1 MSNHNIIHIDSF
13 AIPLERVSIPLQE
26 KYLAARRDVESAPA
40 GPPRNLA
47 KSKLNE
53 VTREVLIE
61 QTPFLMIK
69 ASPRAHG
76 AAGFFEATRNRA
88 LDAPANN
95 LSKFPTAGNL
105 RK

>member
-1 MSNHNIIHIDSF
+1 MSTYNIIHIDNF
-13 AIPLERVSIPLQE
+13 AIPLERVSIDLQNR
-26 KYLAARRDVESAPA
+26 YLDAERAVACAPA
-40 GPPRNLA
+40 GPPKNMA
-47 KSKLNE
+47 KSRLNE
-53 VTREVLIE
+53 VTREILIE
-61 QTPFLMIK
+61 QTPFLMLK

-76 AAGFFEATRNRA
+76 AAGFFEATRNRV